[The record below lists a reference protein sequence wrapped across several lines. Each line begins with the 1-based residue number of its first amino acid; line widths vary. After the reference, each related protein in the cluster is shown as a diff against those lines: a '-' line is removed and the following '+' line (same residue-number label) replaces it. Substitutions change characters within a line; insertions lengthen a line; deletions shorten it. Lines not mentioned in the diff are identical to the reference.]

1 MVPPQ
6 TIIPGY
12 SSELSGF
19 KSSTKGEIMSQFS
32 MLTSILLFNLHCFS
46 ILNKYN
52 ISMNKKGNIPSP
64 FPIPVVKQNA
74 FLLSL

>member
-32 MLTSILLFNLHCFS
+32 MLTSILFFNLHCLIQYIYEQEREHPISFS
-46 ILNKYN
+46 YTSSKT
-52 ISMNKKGNIPSP
+52 KC
-64 FPIPVVKQNA
+64 FFVKSKA
-74 FLLSL
+74 VH